1 MFMSLLLSSYVLIW
15 PLLSAG
21 VLAMLLI
28 SLVRDMRAARRNGDS
43 MI

>member
-1 MFMSLLLSSYVLIW
+1 MSLLLSSYVLIW